1 MMTTESATAYSDKL
15 AILTVAE
22 IATYLKISP
31 TTVWRH
37 CVRGT
42 LPAFRVGRQ
51 WRVKRHD
58 LDVWINASKTH
69 VQMPTDE

>member
-1 MMTTESATAYSDKL
+1 MTKEQPRAEA
-15 AILTVAE
+15 AVLTVAE

-51 WRVKRHD
+51 WRVERRD
-58 LDVWINASKTH
+58 LDVWISTLKAQTFEQSGR
-69 VQMPTDE
+69 

>member
-1 MMTTESATAYSDKL
+1 
-15 AILTVAE
+15 VAE

-69 VQMPTDE
+69 TQMPADE